1 MQRLVLVVA
10 FGFVCHGFEPY
21 RFGILSLHFTNAQTL
36 PASVGR
42 QNLNKEQTFMNRLF
56 LIILTFSFFANNC
69 NGQKVSNPKIEKI
82 FLDKTDTTKNCYTI
96 IYPPKLPWTGY
107 LFFVPGFGET
117 AENVL
122 HQTDLPKKLVQNG
135 ILTIIPTFQDGVL
148 SFGVDSLSQQTFDR
162 ILTDVTSKHKLIDQ
176 KFYVGGFSI
185 GGSCAIKYA
194 QNSTI
199 KPTAV
204 FAIDPPL
211 DFERFYNSAKRDI
224 RLSKDIEANQEN
236 VYMIDRLEKETGGSP
251 TTNLTQYYNIS
262 PYSFSDT
269 TQRAI
274 KKLTKT
280 PLRIYTEP
288 DINWWLKERGADFTS
303 MNATEC
309 SAMINELNRL
319 GNQNAEL
326 ITTENKGYRKLTI
339 EDIRILGV
347 LLIMTN

>member
-1 MQRLVLVVA
+1 
-10 FGFVCHGFEPY
+10 
-21 RFGILSLHFTNAQTL
+21 
-36 PASVGR
+36 
-42 QNLNKEQTFMNRLF
+42 MNRLF
-56 LIILTFSFFANNC
+56 LIILTFSLFAINS
-69 NGQKVSNPKIEKI
+69 NGQKAFNPKIEKV

-107 LFFVPGFGET
+107 LFLIPGFGET

-122 HQTDLPKKLVQNG
+122 QQTDLPKKLAQNR

-148 SFGVDSLSQQTFDR
+148 SFGVDSLSQQTFDK
-162 ILTDVTSKHKLIDQ
+162 ILKDVTSKHKLIDQ
-176 KFYVGGFSI
+176 KFYIGGFSI

-194 QNSTI
+194 ENATI

-204 FAIDPPL
+204 FTIDPPL

-224 RLSKDIEANQEN
+224 RLSKNNDANQEN

-251 TTNLTQYYNIS
+251 KTNLTEYYSLS

-269 TQRAI
+269 TQTAI
-274 KKLTKT
+274 KKLINL

-288 DINWWLKERGADFTS
+288 DINWWLKERSADFKI
-303 MNATEC
+303 MNSTEG

-319 GNQNAEL
+319 GNQTAEL
-326 ITTENKGYRKLTI
+326 VTTQNKGYRKPDNRRHPHSWSIVENDELI
-339 EDIRILGV
+339 KW
-347 LLIMTN
+347 LLKQK

>member
-1 MQRLVLVVA
+1 
-10 FGFVCHGFEPY
+10 
-21 RFGILSLHFTNAQTL
+21 
-36 PASVGR
+36 
-42 QNLNKEQTFMNRLF
+42 MNRL
-56 LIILTFSFFANNC
+56 IILFFTFSLSSLHC
-69 NGQKVSNPKIEKI
+69 NGQKVSIPKMEKV
-82 FLDKTDTTKNCYTI
+82 FLDETDKTKNYYTI
-96 IYPPKLPWTGY
+96 IYPPKLQWTGY
-107 LFFVPGFGET
+107 IFLMPGFGET

-122 HQTDLPKKLVQNG
+122 QQTDLTNQLALNG

-148 SFGVDSLSQQTFDR
+148 SFGVDRLSQQTLDK
-162 ILTDVTSKHKLIDQ
+162 IIKDVTSKHKLIDQ
-176 KFYVGGFSI
+176 KFFVGGFSI

-194 QNSTI
+194 ENAAI

-251 TTNLTQYYNIS
+251 TTVLTEYYTIS

-274 KKLTKT
+274 KQLIKI

-288 DINWWLKERGADFTS
+288 DINWWLKERGSDFTS

-309 SAMINELNRL
+309 SAMINELNKL
-319 GNQNAEL
+319 GNQSATL
-326 ITTENKGYRKLTI
+326 ITTQNKGYRKPDNRRHPHSWSIVDNKKLI
-339 EDIRILGV
+339 KW
-347 LLIMTN
+347 LLQQ

>member
-1 MQRLVLVVA
+1 
-10 FGFVCHGFEPY
+10 
-21 RFGILSLHFTNAQTL
+21 
-36 PASVGR
+36 
-42 QNLNKEQTFMNRLF
+42 MNRL
-56 LIILTFSFFANNC
+56 IILFLTFSLSSLHC
-69 NGQKVSNPKIEKI
+69 NGQKVSIPKMEKV
-82 FLDKTDTTKNCYTI
+82 FLDETDKTKNCYTI

-107 LFFVPGFGET
+107 IFLMPGFGET

-122 HQTDLPKKLVQNG
+122 QQTDLPNQLALNS

-148 SFGVDSLSQQTFDR
+148 SFGVDRLSQQTFDK
-162 ILTDVTSKHKLIDQ
+162 IIKDVTSKHKLIDQ
-176 KFYVGGFSI
+176 KFYLGGFSI

-194 QNSTI
+194 ENAAI

-224 RLSKDIEANQEN
+224 RLSKDNEANQEN

-251 TTNLTQYYNIS
+251 TTVLTEYYTIS

-274 KKLTKT
+274 KQLTKM

-288 DINWWLKERGADFTS
+288 DINWWLKERGSDFTS

-319 GNQNAEL
+319 GNQSATL
-326 ITTENKGYRKLTI
+326 ITTQNKGYRKPDNKRHPHSWSIVDNKKLI
-339 EDIRILGV
+339 KW
-347 LLIMTN
+347 LLQQ

>member
-1 MQRLVLVVA
+1 MKR
-10 FGFVCHGFEPY
+10 H
-21 RFGILSLHFTNAQTL
+21 I
-36 PASVGR
+36 
-42 QNLNKEQTFMNRLF
+42 
-56 LIILTFSFFANNC
+56 IILTFLLFTVIGF
-69 NGQKVSNPKIEKI
+69 GQNVTNPKIEKV
-82 FLDKTDTTKNCYTI
+82 FLDKSDTTRICYTI
-96 IYPPKLPWTGY
+96 IYPSKLPWTGY
-107 LFFVPGFGET
+107 LFLIPGFGET

-122 HQTDLPKKLVQNG
+122 QQTDLPKKLAQNG

-148 SFGVDSLSQQTFDR
+148 SFGVDSLSQQSFDR
-162 ILTDVTSKHKLIDQ
+162 ILKDVTSKYKLIDS
-176 KFYVGGFSI
+176 KLYVGGFSI

-194 QNSTI
+194 EISTL

-224 RLSKDIEANQEN
+224 RLSIDKEANQEN

-251 TTNLTQYYNIS
+251 KTNLTEYYNIS

-269 TQRAI
+269 TQSAI
-274 KKLTKT
+274 KKLIKM

-319 GNQNAEL
+319 GNQYAEL
-326 ITTENKGYRKLTI
+326 ITTQNKGYRKPDNRRHPHSWSIVENDELI
-339 EDIRILGV
+339 KW
-347 LLIMTN
+347 LLKQK